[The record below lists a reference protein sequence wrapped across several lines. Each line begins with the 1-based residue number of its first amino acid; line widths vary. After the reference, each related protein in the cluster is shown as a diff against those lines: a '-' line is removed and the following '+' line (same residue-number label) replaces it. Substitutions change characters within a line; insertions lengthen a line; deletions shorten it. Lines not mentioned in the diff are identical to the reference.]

1 MRRKT
6 FAIFSVA
13 FALTCTLGILMACGH
28 EHTFSN
34 EWSKDA
40 QYHWHA
46 AACEHKDEVKDR
58 AEHDFGGNRCSTCG
72 YERQSAEA
80 ELKEDE
86 SAKVTTFVYGDTR
99 LQLLSDS
106 LVRIEDKS
114 NGKATS
120 FSIATNG
127 AKKLLAAQKRRKR
140 AIM

>member
-6 FAIFSVA
+6 LAIFSVA
-13 FALTCTLGILMACGH
+13 FALTCTLGILTACGH

-46 AACEHKDEVKDR
+46 ATCEHKDEVKDR
-58 AEHDFGGNRCSTCG
+58 AEHDFGGNHCSTCG

-86 SAKVTTFVYGDTR
+86 SAKVTTVTHFYGYF
-99 LQLLSDS
+99 LFYLSRHKAAGC
-106 LVRIEDKS
+106 LVMRVMTSSSSKS
-114 NGKATS
+114 NSG
-120 FSIATNG
+120 
-127 AKKLLAAQKRRKR
+127 Q
-140 AIM
+140 